1 MKWKFAYFV
10 YLKSCLNSGLMK
22 KLGFTTWCLM
32 LPILLSAQVV
42 IKGGVYDKSNGDPLI
57 GANIIIKGTS
67 TGTTADFDGSF
78 ELKVDGIP
86 VTWLSPIPVMSP
98 WIWRSPKRWIN
109 SPSNWKKPAWRWPR
123 WKCVV
128 NGFLTS
134 KSFSTDCGIHGFTG
148 HQTDPCRQFLRWTG
162 YAQRRGPDGSQ
173 SWIQDHQYPG
183 I

>member
-1 MKWKFAYFV
+1 
-10 YLKSCLNSGLMK
+10 MK

-86 VTWLSPIPVMSP
+86 VT
-98 WIWRSPKRWIN
+98 
-109 SPSNWKKPAWRWPR
+109 
-123 WKCVV
+123 
-128 NGFLTS
+128 LTIS
-134 KSFSTDCGIHGFTG
+134 Y
-148 HQTDPCRQFLRWTG
+148 TG
-162 YAQRRGPDGSQ
+162 YESMDLEITEEMDKFTIELEEASLTMATVEVRGQRISDKQ
-173 SWIQDHQYPG
+173 KLLH
-183 I
+183 